1 VTARNVLRVFS
12 KELKE
17 TLRDRRT
24 IIVMVI
30 VPVFLYPVLLV
41 VVEQL
46 AIFGQRRI
54 EEVQVLVAVSA
65 PVGPRD
71 FLEADSAIVVVP
83 ATETAEDEVVAG
95 SLDALVA
102 IDPETEESS
111 TTAIARIV
119 FDSSRDRSRRA
130 HEVVTRRLGE
140 LNDTLLARRL
150 AERGL
155 PRSFAEPLQVSDSS
169 VASPEQLGGYALG
182 RFLPLLLMMMTL
194 LGAFFP
200 AIDLTAGE
208 KERGT
213 LETLLTSPLP
223 NRDIIAGKFGAVVV
237 VAIAAAAL
245 NLGSM
250 LLTFQSGIFQLT
262 RSMDLHFELP
272 AVTVALVLLFLIP
285 LAVLFAAL
293 FMGIAVRAQSFKEAQ
308 NSLTP
313 VQFAAILPMYL
324 PLIPGIPFSYAT
336 AMIPVGGIGLLFREM
351 MGGRAPLGPA
361 VLAVAFTVLYASVAL
376 RFAAAAFGKEEVL
389 FGSGTEGATPVRF
402 RERLASWRAGA
413 RTVPRAGEALLV
425 VGIVALL
432 YFYLGVRLQV
442 LDVER
447 GLFASQW
454 LLLALP
460 AVTFVA
466 IGPYRVR
473 ETFALRRAEP
483 RAFAAALLIV
493 VGGIPVGWALGWL
506 QAFFIEIPEEF
517 LVAFENLLT
526 ADSPARMAWLLL
538 AVAVTPAICEEL
550 VFRGVLLQGLS
561 SGSTA
566 RRAVIGSAL
575 VFGAFHL
582 SFETVIR
589 FLPTAWLG
597 LLFGLVVWRTRSIF
611 PSMLMHFVNN
621 ATVLVLVANTGLQ
634 SYLTGPSGEP
644 RWLAVGAGVFVLA
657 AGLRLLPLRA
667 PTNVQGKTFTQ

>member
-1 VTARNVLRVFS
+1 VTARNVLRVFG

-54 EEVQVLVAVSA
+54 EQVQVLVAVSA

-71 FLEADSAIVVVP
+71 FLDADSAIVVVP
-83 ATETAEDEVVAG
+83 ATETAEEELLGG

-102 IDPETEESS
+102 VGPEADGPS
-111 TTAIARIV
+111 TTASARIL

-140 LNDTLLARRL
+140 LSDTLLAQRL

-155 PRSFAEPLQVSDSS
+155 PRSFAVPLQVSDSS

-223 NRDIIAGKFGAVVV
+223 NRDIIAGKFAAVVV

-262 RSMDLHFELP
+262 RSMDLHFQLP

-313 VQFAAILPMYL
+313 VQLAAILPMYL

-361 VLAVAFTVLYASVAL
+361 VLAVAATVLYASIAL

-389 FGSGTEGATPVRF
+389 FGSGTEGATPVRL
-402 RERLASWRAGA
+402 RERLARWRAGA
-413 RTVPRAGEALLV
+413 RIVPRPGEALLV

-442 LDVER
+442 LDLER

-460 AVTFVA
+460 AVAFVA
-466 IGPYRVR
+466 VGPYRVR
-473 ETFALRRAEP
+473 ETLALRAAEP

-493 VGGIPVGWALGWL
+493 AGGIPLGWALGWL
-506 QAFFIEIPEEF
+506 QTFFIEIPEEF
-517 LVAFENLLT
+517 LVAFEDLLT
-526 ADSPARMAWLLL
+526 ADSPARLAWLLL

-550 VFRGVLLQGLS
+550 VFRGVLLQGLG
-561 SGSTA
+561 SGSRA

-611 PSMLMHFVNN
+611 PSMMMHFVNN

-634 SYLTGPSGEP
+634 SYITGPSGEP
-644 RWLAVGAGVFVLA
+644 RWVAVGAGVIALA

-667 PTNVQGKTFTQ
+667 HTSVEGETFTE